1 MTTPKAI
8 HKMENFHAHYTSG
21 SSSPNDRRT
30 HSPHSQKTPPQ
41 VYQSIE
47 TPVAIKPTPV
57 GEDQAASQQLA
68 NEQLGA
74 MRANASTAVATTEA
88 PRQVIDIGSE
98 DTTEQPAREHVGPVA
113 DDECIW
119 LDNTICTV
127 IIGDGAKKESIA
139 VHEKLLLQKSP
150 YFRRILKAS
159 NKTELGEIFL
169 NDVDVRLFKLLVRWI
184 YGTALGRVFRYRLP
198 DAEVSIHD

>member
-1 MTTPKAI
+1 MDNI
-8 HKMENFHAHYTSG
+8 HARYTSG

-30 HSPHSQKTPPQ
+30 HSPHPQTSSPQ

-74 MRANASTAVATTEA
+74 MRANGSAAVASTAEG
-88 PRQVIDIGSE
+88 PRQVIDIASE
-98 DTTEQPAREHVGPVA
+98 DTSEPSAVDYAGPLV
-113 DDECIW
+113 DDQCSNW
-119 LDNTICTV
+119 LDNTVCTV
-127 IIGDGAKKESIA
+127 IIGDGANKESIA
-139 VHEKLLLQKSP
+139 VHEKLLLHKSP

-169 NDVDVRLFKLLVRWI
+169 NDVDVRLFKLLVRWM
-184 YGTALGRVFRYRLP
+184 YGTTFGRVFRYRLP

>member
-1 MTTPKAI
+1 MAN
-8 HKMENFHAHYTSG
+8 MHAHYTSG

-30 HSPHSQKTPPQ
+30 HSPHPQRSSPQ

-47 TPVAIKPTPV
+47 TPVATKPTPV

-68 NEQLGA
+68 NELAGA
-74 MRANASTAVATTEA
+74 IRAIAPAAMASTGEG
-88 PRQVIDIGSE
+88 PRQVIDIASE
-98 DTTEQPAREHVGPVA
+98 DTSEPSALDHVGPLV
-113 DDECIW
+113 DDQCSNW
-119 LDNTICTV
+119 LDNSVCTV
-127 IIGDGAKKESIA
+127 IIGDGANKESIA
-139 VHEKLLLQKSP
+139 VHEKLLLHKSP

-169 NDVDVRLFKLLVRWI
+169 NDVDVRLFKLLVRWM
-184 YGTALGRVFRYRLP
+184 YGTTFGRVFRYRLP